1 MLAVALA
8 LLVPSAGLAQQQPS
22 AGLAV
27 TTPSEAL
34 AAVDGVLDGLAKGAA
49 DLQRR
54 AGANVAGNG
63 TGNDTGTGAASGTAG
78 AKDSY
83 TAALTRDEAIAIA
96 EADPGLQ
103 EFLDDNPIHRTAA
116 EFQSKDRKW
125 KVSFV
130 GGPKDAEV
138 VEAEVYV
145 GDEEG
150 NIAEVR
156 TGPQVAWMMARG
168 YEGAFGRAVNRW
180 RIWIPL
186 CLVFLLVL
194 LPITRPRS
202 LLSWRTLDLLVLLS
216 FTVSWAWFNQGDIS
230 TSVPLQYPPLIYL
243 LARMAWITVHRARLR
258 RGGGAGDPN
267 PGDSHRSVTVTPSAP
282 GATPAASSMPGAAPA
297 ASPAPGATS
306 SPPPPPPPA
315 RGPRTPG
322 LPGWMPTWLLVTVLV
337 ILIALRWGLNGLN
350 SNVIDVGY
358 AGVIGS
364 DLILDGQTPY
374 GNFPDDCGQCDT
386 YGPLNYISYIPFEAV
401 MPFTGKW
408 DDLPAAHGAAALFD
422 GLTLLALLVLGWRLA
437 GRKMGL
443 TFAIAWAAF
452 PFTAFTLSSNSNDAL
467 ISACVAWGLVLAARP
482 LGRGV
487 MIGLGVAAKIVPAI
501 LVPLWARHPF
511 PRADRGAG
519 PRRLVAYIGGLVI
532 AALLTGWVLLLDG
545 TAGIRNF
552 WSRTIGYQADRESP
566 FSIWGQF
573 EWLRPVHIAV
583 GALVILAA
591 LLVMRWPR
599 RLDLVQ
605 WAAISAALMIG
616 FELVL
621 THWFYLYIPWFLPM
635 VILVV
640 VPLWPDPEPEPAIP
654 PGRWLSRLRRM
665 TRAKKADDAQAPGAQ
680 PGPAAGGGTA

>member
-8 LLVPSAGLAQQQPS
+8 LIVPAAGWAQQQPS

-63 TGNDTGTGAASGTAG
+63 TGTGGAPGTAG
-78 AKDSY
+78 AKGSY
-83 TAALTRDEAIAIA
+83 TPALTNDEAIAIA
-96 EADPGLQ
+96 EADPALQ
-103 EFLDDNPIHRTAA
+103 AFLDDNPIHRTAA

-130 GGPKDAEV
+130 GGSKDAEV

-258 RGGGAGDPN
+258 RADGGDLRDN
-267 PGDSHRSVTVTPSAP
+267 PGDSHRSVTVTHSAGPAVSPSR
-282 GATPAASSMPGAAPA
+282 M
-297 ASPAPGATS
+297 
-306 SPPPPPPPA
+306 
-315 RGPRTPG
+315 PRTPG

-337 ILIALRWGLNGLN
+337 ILMALRWGLNGLN

-437 GRKMGL
+437 GKKMGL

-511 PRADRGAG
+511 PRADRSAG

-545 TAGIRNF
+545 TEGIRNF

-605 WAAISAALMIG
+605 WAAISAALIIG

-654 PGRWLSRLRRM
+654 PGRWRSRMRRIASGR
-665 TRAKKADDAQAPGAQ
+665 RAGAAHEPGAA
-680 PGPAAGGGTA
+680 PEPVAGGGTT

>member
-1 MLAVALA
+1 MALRRAPGVVALA
-8 LLVPSAGLAQQQPS
+8 CAIALALPMAAWAQQPPAS

-34 AAVDGVLDGLAKGAA
+34 AAVDGVLDGVANGAR
-49 DLQRR
+49 DLQQK
-54 AGANVAGNG
+54 
-63 TGNDTGTGAASGTAG
+63 AASQASSAG
-78 AKDSY
+78 GEGSY
-83 TAALTRDEAIAIA
+83 EASLTSEEATTIA
-96 EADPGLQ
+96 EADPRLQ
-103 EFLDDNPIHRTAA
+103 AWIAGNPISRTAA
-116 EFQSKDRKW
+116 ELQKKDKRW
-125 KVSFV
+125 KVSFI

-186 CLVFLLVL
+186 CVVFLLVL
-194 LPITRPRS
+194 LPITRPRT

-216 FTVSWAWFNQGDIS
+216 FTASWAWFNEGDIS

-243 LARMAWITVHRARLR
+243 LARMVWITVTRARR
-258 RGGGAGDPN
+258 R
-267 PGDSHRSVTVTPSAP
+267 RAP
-282 GATPAASSMPGAAPA
+282 ATPGEGEESAA
-297 ASPAPGATS
+297 
-306 SPPPPPPPA
+306 
-315 RGPRTPG
+315 RRPG
-322 LPGWMPTWLLVTVLV
+322 LPGWMPTWLLVTVL
-337 ILIALRWGLNGLN
+337 ILLMALRWGLNGLN

-358 AGVIGS
+358 AGVIGA
-364 DLILDGQTPY
+364 DLIQNGQTPY

-386 YGPLNYISYIPFEAV
+386 YGPLNYIAYMPFEAV
-401 MPFTGKW
+401 MPNTGKW
-408 DDLPAAHGAAALFD
+408 DDLPAAHGAAVLFD

-482 LGRGV
+482 LGRGL

-511 PRADRGAG
+511 PRRDPATG
-519 PRRLVAYIGGLVI
+519 PRRLLAYVAGLVL
-532 AALLTGWVLLLDG
+532 AALLTGWVMFLDG
-545 TAGIRNF
+545 TDGIRAF
-552 WSRTIGYQADRESP
+552 WSRTVGYQAERESP
-566 FSIWGQF
+566 FSIWGQYD
-573 EWLRPVHIAV
+573 WLQPVHIAV
-583 GALVILAA
+583 GALVVLGA
-591 LLVMRWPR
+591 LLVLRWPR
-599 RLDLVQ
+599 RLDIVQ
-605 WAAISAALMIG
+605 WAAISAALLIG

-621 THWFYLYIPWFLPM
+621 THWFYLYIPWFLPL

-640 VPLWPDPEPEPAIP
+640 VPQWPDPEHEPNP
-654 PGRWLSRLRRM
+654 QHGRLLRRLQGL
-665 TRAKKADDAQAPGAQ
+665 RRRGQEASA
-680 PGPAAGGGTA
+680 

>member
-1 MLAVALA
+1 MAPRRALVAALLAAVLAVTLPA
-8 LLVPSAGLAQQQPS
+8 AGGAQQQPQ
-22 AGLAV
+22 AGIAIS
-27 TTPSEAL
+27 TPDEAL
-34 AAVDGVLDGLAKGAA
+34 AAVDGVLDGLANGAA
-49 DLQRR
+49 DLRRR
-54 AGANVAGNG
+54 AEASAAQSVG
-63 TGNDTGTGAASGTAG
+63 TGTGPGSTGSDADAS
-78 AKDSY
+78 Y
-83 TAALTRDEAIAIA
+83 VRALSEDEATAIA
-96 EADPGLQ
+96 EADPDLQ
-103 EFLDDNPIHRTAA
+103 AWIADHPVHRTTA
-116 EFQSKDRKW
+116 EFQSKDTRW

-186 CLVFLLVL
+186 CLVFLAVL

-202 LLSWRTLDLLVLLS
+202 ILSWRTLDLLVLLS
-216 FTVSWAWFNQGDIS
+216 FTVSWTWFNQGDIFM
-230 TSVPLQYPPLIYL
+230 SVPLQYPPLVYL
-243 LARMAWITVHRARLR
+243 LARMAWITVRRARLR
-258 RGGGAGDPN
+258 RAAPDPPGSDDALAPALQGG
-267 PGDSHRSVTVTPSAP
+267 V
-282 GATPAASSMPGAAPA
+282 APA
-297 ASPAPGATS
+297 AAPDARAS
-306 SPPPPPPPA
+306 

-322 LPGWMPTWLLVTVLV
+322 LPGWMPTWLLITVLV
-337 ILIALRWGLNGLN
+337 VLVALRWGLNGLN

-386 YGPLNYISYIPFEAV
+386 YGPLNYIAYIPFEAV

-408 DDLPAAHGAAALFD
+408 DDLPAAHGAATLFD
-422 GLTLLALLVLGWRLA
+422 GLTILALLVLGWRLA

-443 TFAIAWAAF
+443 TFAIAWTAF

-467 ISACVAWGLVLAARP
+467 IAACVAWGLVLAARP

-487 MIGLGVAAKIVPAI
+487 MIGLGVAAKIAPAI

-511 PRADRGAG
+511 PRADRRSA
-519 PRRLVAYIGGLVI
+519 PRRLAAYVGGLFI

-545 TAGIRNF
+545 TEGIRRF
-552 WSRTIGYQADRESP
+552 WSRTIGYQADRDSP

-591 LLVMRWPR
+591 LLVLRWPR
-599 RLDLVQ
+599 RLDIVQ
-605 WAAISAALMIG
+605 WAAISAALLIG

-621 THWFYLYIPWFLPM
+621 THWFYLYIPWFLPL

-640 VPLWPDPEPEPAIP
+640 VPLWPDPEPEPAVP
-654 PGRWLSRLRRM
+654 APEWLRRLRRRPAPDRRDG
-665 TRAKKADDAQAPGAQ
+665 TPVPPDPGAA
-680 PGPAAGGGTA
+680 PASAASGGSE

>member
-1 MLAVALA
+1 MALRRAPGVVALA
-8 LLVPSAGLAQQQPS
+8 CAIALALPMAAWAQQPPAS

-34 AAVDGVLDGLAKGAA
+34 AAVDGVLDGVANGAR
-49 DLQRR
+49 DLQQK
-54 AGANVAGNG
+54 
-63 TGNDTGTGAASGTAG
+63 AASQASSAG
-78 AKDSY
+78 GEGSY
-83 TAALTRDEAIAIA
+83 EASLTSEEATTIA
-96 EADPGLQ
+96 EADPRLQ
-103 EFLDDNPIHRTAA
+103 AWIADNPINRTAA
-116 EFQSKDRKW
+116 ELQKKDKRW
-125 KVSFV
+125 KVSFI

-186 CLVFLLVL
+186 CVVFLLVL
-194 LPITRPRS
+194 LPITRPRT

-216 FTVSWAWFNQGDIS
+216 FTASWAWFNEGDIA
-230 TSVPLQYPPLIYL
+230 TSVPMQYPPLIYL
-243 LARMAWITVHRARLR
+243 LARMVWITVTRARR
-258 RGGGAGDPN
+258 R
-267 PGDSHRSVTVTPSAP
+267 RAP
-282 GATPAASSMPGAAPA
+282 ATPGQGEESV
-297 ASPAPGATS
+297 
-306 SPPPPPPPA
+306 A
-315 RGPRTPG
+315 RRPG
-322 LPGWMPTWLLVTVLV
+322 LPGWMPTWLLVTVL
-337 ILIALRWGLNGLN
+337 ILLMALRWGLNGLN

-358 AGVIGS
+358 AGVIGA
-364 DLILDGQTPY
+364 DLIQNGQTPY

-386 YGPLNYISYIPFEAV
+386 YGPLNYIAYMPFEAA
-401 MPFTGKW
+401 MPNTGKW
-408 DDLPAAHGAAALFD
+408 DDLPAAHGAAVLFD

-482 LGRGV
+482 LGRGL

-511 PRADRGAG
+511 PRRDPATG
-519 PRRLVAYIGGLVI
+519 PRRLLAYVAGLLL
-532 AALLTGWVLLLDG
+532 AALLTGWVMFLDG
-545 TAGIRNF
+545 TDGIRAF
-552 WSRTIGYQADRESP
+552 WSRTVGYQAERESP
-566 FSIWGQF
+566 FSIWGQYD
-573 EWLRPVHIAV
+573 WLQPVHIAV
-583 GALVILAA
+583 GALVVLGA
-591 LLVMRWPR
+591 LLVLRWPR
-599 RLDLVQ
+599 RLDIVQ
-605 WAAISAALMIG
+605 WAAISAALLIG

-621 THWFYLYIPWFLPM
+621 THWFYLYIPWFLPL

-640 VPLWPDPEPEPAIP
+640 VPQWPDPEHEPNP
-654 PGRWLSRLRRM
+654 QPGRLLRRLQGL
-665 TRAKKADDAQAPGAQ
+665 RRRGQEASA
-680 PGPAAGGGTA
+680 

>member
-1 MLAVALA
+1 VAPRRALAATLLAVAFA
-8 LLVPSAGLAQQQPS
+8 LVMPMAGGAQQRPSAGLAI
-22 AGLAV
+22 

-49 DLQRR
+49 DLQRK
-54 AGANVAGNG
+54 AGSNVPGRSGTDAGG
-63 TGNDTGTGAASGTAG
+63 AGGSTGTSTMP
-78 AKDSY
+78 SY
-83 TAALTRDEAIAIA
+83 TPALTKNEAIAIA
-96 EADPGLQ
+96 EADIDLRDW
-103 EFLDDNPIHRTAA
+103 LDDNPIRRTAA
-116 EFQSKDRKW
+116 EFQSKDKRW

-130 GGPKDAEV
+130 GGPKEAEV

-186 CLVFLLVL
+186 CVVFLLVL

-243 LARMAWITVHRARLR
+243 LARMAWITVRRARLR
-258 RGGGAGDPN
+258 RLVDGDAGEAN
-267 PGDSHRSVTVTPSAP
+267 PGDSHRSVTVTLSAPGSAP
-282 GATPAASSMPGAAPA
+282 GAPSAAP
-297 ASPAPGATS
+297 SGAPSAPS
-306 SPPPPPPPA
+306 SP

-337 ILIALRWGLNGLN
+337 VLIALRWGLNGLN

-374 GNFPDDCGQCDT
+374 GNFPEGCGQCDT
-386 YGPLNYISYIPFEAV
+386 YGPLTYIAYMPFEAA
-401 MPFTGKW
+401 MPYTGKW
-408 DDLPAAHGAAALFD
+408 DDLPAAHGAATLFD

-467 ISACVAWGLVLAARP
+467 ISACLAWGLVLAARP

-511 PRADRGAG
+511 PRADRAAG
-519 PRRLVAYIGGLVI
+519 PRRLAVYIGGLAI
-532 AALLTGWVLLLDG
+532 AALLTGWVLFLDG
-545 TAGIRNF
+545 TEGIQRF
-552 WSRTIGYQADRESP
+552 WSRTVGYQAERESP

-583 GALVILAA
+583 GALVVLAA

-599 RLDLVQ
+599 RLDIVQ
-605 WAAISAALMIG
+605 WAAISAALIIG

-635 VILVV
+635 IILVV
-640 VPLWPDPEPEPAIP
+640 VPLWPDPDPESAIS
-654 PGRWLSRLRRM
+654 PGRLLRRLRGMRYGG
-665 TRAKKADDAQAPGAQ
+665 AK
-680 PGPAAGGGTA
+680 